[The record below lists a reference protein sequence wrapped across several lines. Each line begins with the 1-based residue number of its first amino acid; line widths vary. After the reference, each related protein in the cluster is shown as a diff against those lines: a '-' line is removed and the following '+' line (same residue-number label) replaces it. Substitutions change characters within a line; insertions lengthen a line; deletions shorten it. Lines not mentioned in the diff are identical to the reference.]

1 MALAPVEIRH
11 VRLGRRFFGY
21 SRAETDRLLEDV
33 ADSFEDVW
41 RDRAD
46 LADQVERLEG
56 DLVRYKE
63 TESLLRTT
71 LVSAERAAQEV
82 KEGAQRDAERI
93 LEEAHAEARAVTRRS
108 RAELEHLQNE
118 ARRVRVIMQAALA
131 SVEPAVV
138 TGAPAV
144 VVEPH
149 GREEDAPEVRAAW
162 G

>member
-11 VRLGRRFFGY
+11 VRLGRGMFGY

-46 LADQVERLEG
+46 LADKVEKLEA

-63 TESLLRTT
+63 AEGLLRTT
-71 LVSAERAAQEV
+71 LVSAERAAGDL
-82 KEGAQRDAERI
+82 KEGARRDAERI
-93 LEEAHAEARAVTRRS
+93 LNEAHAEARAITRRS
-108 RAELEHLQNE
+108 RGELEHLQNE
-118 ARRVRVIMQAALA
+118 ARRVRVLLQAALA

-138 TGAPAV
+138 AGAPAV
-144 VVEPH
+144 VVEP
-149 GREEDAPEVRAAW
+149 RAEDEDTAEVHAA
-162 G
+162 

>member
-11 VRLGRRFFGY
+11 VRLGRGLFGY
-21 SRAETDRLLEDV
+21 SREETDRLLEDI

-46 LADQVERLEG
+46 LADKVERLEI

-63 TESLLRTT
+63 AEGLLRTT
-71 LVSAERAAQEV
+71 LISAERAAADL
-82 KEGAQRDAERI
+82 KEGARRDAERI
-93 LEEAHAEARAVTRRS
+93 VNEAHTEARALTRRS

-118 ARRVRVIMQAALA
+118 SRRVRVILQAALA

-138 TGAPAV
+138 AGAPAV
-144 VVEPH
+144 VVERLDPD
-149 GREEDAPEVRAAW
+149 EDTAEVHAA
-162 G
+162 